1 MWAKFVEFS
10 TFPNCLL
17 LCNSQNLWTSENSGG
32 ESTDNGPPASVFRTV
47 LGAQEE
53 CETWQGITKVIL
65 LMEEI
70 LHQLLDTVVYP
81 IIYSVWYIPGGA
93 GFLPSTVCASKY
105 TLMIQKSYAFWV
117 PEMEMLC
124 FTSSVCGFKLSW
136 YRTEIGWLDSWTI
149 SGMI

>member
-1 MWAKFVEFS
+1 MSVGERVV
-10 TFPNCLL
+10 LL
-17 LCNSQNLWTSENSGG
+17 SREVLKEKAFLAARHGVFTTWIVSEIGWENLE
-32 ESTDNGPPASVFRTV
+32 
-47 LGAQEE
+47 L
-53 CETWQGITKVIL
+53 L

-81 IIYSVWYIPGGA
+81 TIYSVWYIPGGA

-105 TLMIQKSYAFWV
+105 ALMIQKSYAFWA

-124 FTSSVCGFKLSW
+124 FTSSVCGFKLNW

-149 SGMI
+149 SAMI